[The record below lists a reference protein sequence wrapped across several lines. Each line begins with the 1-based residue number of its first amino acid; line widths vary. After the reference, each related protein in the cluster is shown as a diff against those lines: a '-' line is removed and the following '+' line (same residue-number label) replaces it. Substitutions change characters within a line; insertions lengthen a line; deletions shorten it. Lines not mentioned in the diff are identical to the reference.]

1 MPRDTS
7 DHTERV
13 YMDEITSE
21 LSRSRST
28 VITWE
33 RMGWLPSGLEFKRD
47 EGNWR
52 YWTREQLE
60 QARAW
65 INAVDANGKPLR
77 RRAPHSASSAA

>member
-1 MPRDTS
+1 MIIAMPRDTS
-7 DHTERV
+7 QHTDRV

-33 RMGWLPSGLEFKRD
+33 RMGWLPSGLEFRRD

-65 INAVDANGKPLR
+65 MNRPGR
-77 RRAPHSASSAA
+77 RRAPHSAGNAA